1 MFRVSDLTVAIKK
14 NQQVV
19 LRGVNF
25 EILPGET
32 LRLKGKN
39 GSGKTHIL
47 DAIHLATGAKNLY
60 GNTKLDPENRI
71 EILF

>member
-1 MFRVSDLTVAIKK
+1 M
-14 NQQVV
+14 
-19 LRGVNF
+19 
-25 EILPGET
+25 
-32 LRLKGKN
+32 GKN